1 MQLKKFIHIP
11 FRRKSIFMIPLLL
24 VRKLAFTEAVG
35 IRWATSV
42 TYCSVKVSFFLYYY
56 CGFYVDHRRREC

>member
-24 VRKLAFTEAVG
+24 VRKLAFTEAFG

-42 TYCSVKVSFFLYYY
+42 TYCSVKVSFFYIITV
-56 CGFYVDHRRREC
+56 GFM